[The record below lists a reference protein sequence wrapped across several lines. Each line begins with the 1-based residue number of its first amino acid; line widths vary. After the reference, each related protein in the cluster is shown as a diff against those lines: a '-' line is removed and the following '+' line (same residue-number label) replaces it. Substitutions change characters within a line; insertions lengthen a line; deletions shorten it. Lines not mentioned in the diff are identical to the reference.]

1 MKMIVYS
8 CGNVEKPLFEALAPR
23 FGAELTL
30 CDAAPSLKNAPLAQG
45 MDVVNVLSSVPI
57 GRELLDEYR
66 AYGVKMVVSRTIGVE
81 HVDTTYANS
90 IGIAVG
96 NAPYSPD
103 SVADYAILMMLMV
116 LRHIKPMLLRYAG
129 QDYTAAWLL
138 GRELPRLTV
147 GIVGLGRIGETTARH
162 LQGFG
167 CRILGYNRTPRPA
180 LSSVVELVD
189 LATLYRESD
198 IVSLHVAA
206 TPETHHMIDAAALA
220 QMKPG
225 AVLINTARGP
235 LVDNAALIDAL
246 ERGKL
251 SGAGLDVFDGDRL
264 IYYRDF
270 KNQVLQQRQMAIL
283 NAMPNVL
290 MLPHMAYYTDQ
301 AVEDMVRN
309 SLDGAARYLAGEDD
323 PWLVGADLRP

>member
-8 CGNVEKPLFEALAPR
+8 CGAVEEPLFQRFAEPYDVHLTFCAEKPVLDNAALA
-23 FGAELTL
+23 E
-30 CDAAPSLKNAPLAQG
+30 G
-45 MDVVNVLSSVPI
+45 MDVVNILSATYITPEI
-57 GRELLDEYR
+57 LDVYKR
-66 AYGVKMVVSRTIGVE
+66 CGVRMVVSRTIGVE
-81 HVDTTYANS
+81 HVDVAYANS

-96 NAPYSPD
+96 NATYSPA
-103 SVADYAILMMLMV
+103 SVADYAIMMMLMV

-129 QDYTAAWLL
+129 QDYTARGYL
-138 GRELPRLTV
+138 GRELPNMTV
-147 GIVGLGRIGETTARH
+147 GIVGMGRIGTTTARH
-162 LQGFG
+162 LRGFG
-167 CRILGYNRTPRPA
+167 CRILGYNRTQRHDLDGVA
-180 LSSVVELVD
+180 EMVD
-189 LATLYRESD
+189 LDTLYAESD
-198 IVSLHVAA
+198 IVSLHLAA
-206 TPETHHMIDAAALA
+206 TEQTYHFIDAAAIEK
-220 QMKPG
+220 MKDG

-235 LVDNAALIDAL
+235 LVDSGALIDAL

-270 KNQVLQQRQMAIL
+270 KNELLCQREMAVL

-309 SLDGAARYLAGEDD
+309 SVDGAARYLAGQED
-323 PWLVGADLRP
+323 PWLIGEKV

>member
-1 MKMIVYS
+1 MKMLVYA
-8 CGNVEKPLFEALAPR
+8 CNEIEAPLFAR
-23 FGAELTL
+23 FAAQYGAELTL
-30 CDAAPSLKNAPLAQG
+30 LQDKPGEENAHLARG

-57 GRELLDEYR
+57 GPELLDRYKE
-66 AYGVKMVVSRTIGVE
+66 YGVKMVVSRTIGVE
-81 HVDTTYANS
+81 HVDVAYANA

-96 NAPYSPD
+96 NAPYSPA
-103 SVADYAILMMLMV
+103 SVADYAIMMMLMV
-116 LRHIKPMLLRYAG
+116 LRQIKPMLLRYAG
-129 QDYTAAWLL
+129 QDYTASGLL
-138 GRELPRLTV
+138 GRELPNLTV
-147 GIVGLGRIGETTARH
+147 GIVGLGRIGETVARH

-167 CRILGYNRTPRPA
+167 CRTLAYNRTPRPELA
-180 LSSVVELVD
+180 CVAELVD
-189 LATLYRESD
+189 LDTLYAQSD

-206 TPETHHMIDAAALA
+206 TPETHHMVDAAAIEK
-220 QMKPG
+220 MKPG

-235 LVDNAALIDAL
+235 LVESAALIDAL
-246 ERGKL
+246 EQGKL

-270 KNQVLQQRQMAIL
+270 KNQVLHQRQMAIL

-309 SLDGAARYLAGEDD
+309 SMEGAANYLAGKED
-323 PWLVGADLRP
+323 PWLIGESV

>member
-8 CGNVEKPLFEALAPR
+8 CGAEEEPLFRRFAEPYNAHLTFCAEKPVLDNASLA
-23 FGAELTL
+23 E
-30 CDAAPSLKNAPLAQG
+30 G
-45 MDVVNVLSSVPI
+45 MDVVNILSATYITPEI
-57 GRELLDEYR
+57 LDVYKR
-66 AYGVKMVVSRTIGVE
+66 CGVRMVVSRTIGVE
-81 HVDTTYANS
+81 HVDVAYANS

-96 NAPYSPD
+96 NATYSPA
-103 SVADYAILMMLMV
+103 SVADYAIMMMLMV

-129 QDYTAAWLL
+129 QDYTARGYL
-138 GRELPRLTV
+138 GRELPNMTV
-147 GIVGLGRIGETTARH
+147 GIVGMGRIGTMTARH
-162 LQGFG
+162 LRGFG
-167 CRILGYNRTPRPA
+167 CRVLAYNRTPRGDLDGIA
-180 LSSVVELVD
+180 EMVD
-189 LATLYRESD
+189 LDTLYAQSD
-198 IVSLHVAA
+198 IVSLHLAA
-206 TPETHHMIDAAALA
+206 TEQTYHFIDAAAIEK
-220 QMKPG
+220 MKDG

-235 LVDNAALIDAL
+235 LVDNGALIDAL

-270 KNQVLQQRQMAIL
+270 KNELLCQREMAVL

-309 SLDGAARYLAGEDD
+309 SVDGAARYLAGQED
-323 PWLVGADLRP
+323 PWLIGEKV